1 MYLMRSMFVGVD
13 CVKMTCN
20 VRIWGDFGT
29 VNVPPKSFRESP
41 FIFQVVRYV
50 LCHIVIYGLKDI
62 SGIFQPS
69 FLAGMV
75 KKFCAERF
83 FNLSRT
89 VFCSAP
95 NGMKYD

>member
-1 MYLMRSMFVGVD
+1 MTRITYQKHFGDACSGIPGFVMEKMVYLMRSMFVGVD

-50 LCHIVIYGLKDI
+50 LVI
-62 SGIFQPS
+62 
-69 FLAGMV
+69 
-75 KKFCAERF
+75 
-83 FNLSRT
+83 
-89 VFCSAP
+89 
-95 NGMKYD
+95 

>member
-1 MYLMRSMFVGVD
+1 MSERHPRFCDGEDGVSVGVD

-50 LCHIVIYGLKDI
+50 LVI
-62 SGIFQPS
+62 
-69 FLAGMV
+69 
-75 KKFCAERF
+75 
-83 FNLSRT
+83 
-89 VFCSAP
+89 
-95 NGMKYD
+95 

>member
-1 MYLMRSMFVGVD
+1 MVRRMGYIDKDNIPKTFRGCQNGIPGFVMEKMVYLMRSMFVGVD

-50 LCHIVIYGLKDI
+50 LVI
-62 SGIFQPS
+62 
-69 FLAGMV
+69 
-75 KKFCAERF
+75 
-83 FNLSRT
+83 
-89 VFCSAP
+89 
-95 NGMKYD
+95 

>member
-1 MYLMRSMFVGVD
+1 
-13 CVKMTCN
+13 
-20 VRIWGDFGT
+20 
-29 VNVPPKSFRESP
+29 
-41 FIFQVVRYV
+41 
-50 LCHIVIYGLKDI
+50 VIYGLKDI

-69 FLAGMV
+69 FLAGNG

>member
-1 MYLMRSMFVGVD
+1 MSERHPGFVMEKMVYLMRSMFVGVD

-50 LCHIVIYGLKDI
+50 LVI
-62 SGIFQPS
+62 
-69 FLAGMV
+69 
-75 KKFCAERF
+75 
-83 FNLSRT
+83 
-89 VFCSAP
+89 
-95 NGMKYD
+95 